1 MPDPRFI
8 GLVHSILS
16 SAEAALGERDS
27 PLFNRLASHGAV
39 ARRTA
44 ERSLG
49 LLTML
54 EEKSRGNLDET
65 ERDALHRARRRIREL
80 LDDAQPEEAVEDAG
94 GDDGRPHGSGTAG
107 REPS

>member
-16 SAEAALGERDS
+16 SAEASLGELES
-27 PLFNRLASHGAV
+27 PLTNRLASQGAL

-49 LLTML
+49 LLAML
-54 EEKSRGNLDET
+54 EEKTRGNLDET
-65 ERDALHRARRRIREL
+65 ERATLHQAHRRIAERLADTAVPEASEPPP
-80 LDDAQPEEAVEDAG
+80 DAN
-94 GDDGRPHGSGTAG
+94 
-107 REPS
+107 

>member
-16 SAEAALGERDS
+16 SAEASLGELES
-27 PLFNRLASHGAV
+27 PVFNRLASQGAL

-49 LLTML
+49 LLAML
-54 EEKSRGNLDET
+54 EEKTRGNLDET
-65 ERDALHRARRRIREL
+65 ERATLHRAHRRIADL
-80 LDDAQPEEAVEDAG
+80 LEAAPEPGDAPQHPDAN
-94 GDDGRPHGSGTAG
+94 
-107 REPS
+107 

>member
-1 MPDPRFI
+1 MPDPRLI

-16 SAEAALGERDS
+16 SAEASLGELES
-27 PLFNRLASHGAV
+27 PLTNRLASQGAL

-54 EEKSRGNLDET
+54 EEKTRGNLDET
-65 ERDALHRARRRIREL
+65 ERATLHRAHRRIADL
-80 LDDAQPEEAVEDAG
+80 LAATPEAAPAPPADAN
-94 GDDGRPHGSGTAG
+94 
-107 REPS
+107 